1 MIRHI
6 IAAIAVIL
14 TAGAIWYMAKLDIEA
29 QKFQKI
35 REIIEKSKLEVPV
48 KKGSVTAQVQ
58 TQESVQ
64 KEEESEAEKQLK
76 LLKKKAGTLSA
87 FKVSPLY
94 KRNCSSCHGVNGM
107 GTVGPKLLGKSKE
120 ELLKALMDFKSG
132 KRKNYVMYGLLSNMK
147 QEDLEKLAEEISTF
161 AEKLKAAE
169 QK

>member
-1 MIRHI
+1 MIRHV

-29 QKFQKI
+29 QKLQKI
-35 REIIEKSKLEVPV
+35 REVIAKSKLEVPV
-48 KKGSVTAQVQ
+48 KKSAATSSSG
-58 TQESVQ
+58 SVQ
-64 KEEESEAEKQLK
+64 KAQTEEESEAEKQLK
-76 LLKKKAGTLSA
+76 LLKKKAGTMSA

-94 KRNCSSCHGVNGM
+94 KRNCSSCHGVNGE
-107 GTVGPKLLGKSKE
+107 GIVGPKLIGKSKD
-120 ELLKALMDFKSG
+120 ELLQALMDFKSG

-161 AEKLKAAE
+161 ADKLKAAG